1 MDKLFRFAAV
11 TGDATVVDTKV
22 RSARLPTGYGS
33 VGILAN
39 HAPMLCAVSRG
50 VVLCT
55 LEDGSLLRLR
65 VSEGVA
71 SVGDNELTLLCS
83 DAAIDTAGM

>member
-1 MDKLFRFAAV
+1 MEKLFRFAVV
-11 TGDATVVDTKV
+11 TGDATVLDTRVK
-22 RSARLPTGYGS
+22 SAKLPTGFGS

-50 VVLCT
+50 IVLCT
-55 LEDGSLLRLR
+55 LEDGSPLR
-65 VSEGVA
+65 VRVSDGIA

-83 DAAIDTAGM
+83 DAAIIE